1 MIVRIVIK
9 QIHCI
14 MIFKIKNPALHTS
27 IVLLSLLF
35 SACYQSEDP
44 GPIQEIQKEYSIVD
58 FDRIEMGDA
67 FGITVEKGNFFEVS
81 VRGDSRN
88 IDDLSVRKEGSTL
101 VIRYQEN
108 RNRKHTTYVTIKM
121 PEIVAANF
129 SGASDSRISGFG
141 SMDAFDLYLSGGS
154 VCQLDA
160 SANSLHVVLSGASY
174 LNVRGEG
181 ENLKG
186 ELSGAST
193 LKAFNFP
200 VSLADIRVSGAS
212 DGNVTVSD
220 KLKAIASGASVISY
234 HGNPSVTADVSGSS
248 TVRQD

>member
-1 MIVRIVIK
+1 MTL
-9 QIHCI
+9 
-14 MIFKIKNPALHTS
+14 KIKNPVLHTS
-27 IVLLSLLF
+27 IVLLSVLF

-44 GPIQEIQKEYSIVD
+44 GPIQEIQKEYAMVD
-58 FDRIEMGDA
+58 FDRLEMGDA
-67 FGITVEKGNFFEVS
+67 FNITVEKGNFFEVS

-88 IDDLSVRKEGSTL
+88 IDDLSVHKEGSTL
-101 VIRYQEN
+101 VIGFQEN

-121 PEIVAANF
+121 PEIIATNF
-129 SGASDSRISGFG
+129 SGASDSRISGFD

-154 VCQLDA
+154 VCQLDVN
-160 SANSLHVVLSGASY
+160 ANSLHVVLSGASY
-174 LNVRGEG
+174 LNARGEG

-200 VSLADIRVSGAS
+200 VLLADVRASGAS

-220 KLKAIASGASVISY
+220 KLKAVASGASVVRY

-248 TVRQD
+248 IVRQD